1 MTLKQMRYVIAVARY
16 SSISE
21 AAKKLYL
28 TQPSLTNSIRMLE
41 TELGFPIFLRGR
53 NGVEITPQGQ
63 EFIRQIKTV
72 VESVDTIEEKF
83 TSSGR
88 ERQTLSISAQHYN
101 FAADAFVRL
110 VQESGSLYTL
120 NFLETTTLQVIE
132 NTSLGTSDLGI
143 LYYSKNNESVIFRE
157 LKNRGLTF
165 HPLLQAGPHVFLRAG
180 HPLSEKAVLS
190 LADLKSYPYVLY
202 SQGADSSYNFL
213 EEIVAAADKEQVIYI
228 QDRSTCYRILENTD
242 AYAVGS
248 GILSQESGA
257 SQVRSIPL
265 EGCEEM
271 FIGWIQKRNV
281 ELSPPAAR
289 FLELIR
295 V

>member
-1 MTLKQMRYVIAVARY
+1 MTLKQMRYVVAVARY

-28 TQPSLTNSIRMLE
+28 TQPSLTNSIRLLE
-41 TELGFPIFLRGR
+41 SELGFPIFLRGR
-53 NGVEITPQGQ
+53 NGVEITPRGQ

-72 VESVDTIEEKF
+72 IESVDTIEEKF
-83 TSSGR
+83 TASGR

-132 NTSLGTSDLGI
+132 NTALGISELGI
-143 LYYSKNNESVIFRE
+143 LYYSKSNEAVIFRE
-157 LKNRGLTF
+157 LRNRGLTF
-165 HPLLQAGPHVFLRAG
+165 QSLFQARPHAFLREG
-180 HPLSEKAVLS
+180 HPLSGKPELY
-190 LADLKSYPYVLY
+190 LEDLKPYPFVLY

-213 EEIVAAADKEQVIYI
+213 EEIVAAADKEQIIYI

-242 AYAVGS
+242 AYSVGS
-248 GILSQESGA
+248 GILAQESGT
-257 SQVRSIPL
+257 SQVRSTPL
-265 EGCEEM
+265 SDCEEM
-271 FIGWIQKRNV
+271 FIGWIQKRNA
-281 ELSPPAAR
+281 ELSPAAAR
-289 FLELIR
+289 FLDLIR

>member
-53 NGVEITPQGQ
+53 NGVEITPRGQ

-132 NTSLGTSDLGI
+132 NTALGTSDLGI

-165 HPLLQAGPHVFLRAG
+165 HSLFQASPHVFLRTG
-180 HPLSEKAVLS
+180 HPLSGKES
-190 LADLKSYPYVLY
+190 LLLEDLRPYPYVLY
-202 SQGADSSYNFL
+202 SQGSDSSYNFL

-242 AYAVGS
+242 AYSVGS

-257 SQVRSIPL
+257 SEVRSIPL
-265 EGCEEM
+265 AGYDEM

-281 ELSPPAAR
+281 ELSEPAAR